1 MYNYFK
7 IDENLINFK
16 KCSLSISK
24 TSFSK
29 KSLDLI
35 GINDIDGFIE
45 DRIKNEFDVFL
56 SKEIINKLLESE
68 DIDLIDLI
76 NISKSEI
83 ISKNIKYFIDNNE
96 INKKYKNIITSGK
109 IISFISDLDSYVR
122 MDNLYNLYN
131 YPINLMGTYYGM
143 NIYSYN
149 YFNWNFDR
157 ICFCNDININIK
169 DTYKESY
176 ENNIN
181 YYFNYDFHIED
192 TKVLYVAFDEESE
205 SYKEYIL
212 RTIPKNRENKIKKIL
227 NE

>member
-16 KCSLSISK
+16 KCSLFYIK
-24 TSFSK
+24 NIIFK
-29 KSLDLI
+29 IKSLDLI

-122 MDNLYNLYN
+122 MDNLYNLYK
-131 YPINLMGTYYGM
+131 L
-143 NIYSYN
+143 
-149 YFNWNFDR
+149 
-157 ICFCNDININIK
+157 
-169 DTYKESY
+169 
-176 ENNIN
+176 
-181 YYFNYDFHIED
+181 
-192 TKVLYVAFDEESE
+192 
-205 SYKEYIL
+205 SYKFNGNLLWYEYLFI
-212 RTIPKNRENKIKKIL
+212 
-227 NE
+227 